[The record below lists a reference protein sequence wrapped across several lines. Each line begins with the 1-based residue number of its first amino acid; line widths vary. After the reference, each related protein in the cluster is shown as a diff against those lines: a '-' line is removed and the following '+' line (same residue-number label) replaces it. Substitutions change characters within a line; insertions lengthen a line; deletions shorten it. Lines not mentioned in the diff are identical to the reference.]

1 MSVSENLNSVRKNI
15 PSQVTLV
22 AVSKF
27 HPVESIREAYDCG
40 QRVFGE
46 SRVQELTDKVSQ
58 LPTDI
63 EWHFIGHLQTNK
75 VKYIVPFITMI
86 HAIDSERLLQEI
98 DKSAAKVNRTIDCL
112 LQIHIAEEESK
123 FGFSLDECR
132 EFMASGRW
140 KQMPNIRLRGV
151 MGMATFTENETQVR
165 REFELL
171 SHFFQEVKE
180 KWFADEASFSEI
192 SMGMSDDYRIA
203 IESGSTMVRIGST
216 IFGNRQY

>member
-1 MSVSENLNSVRKNI
+1 MSVSENLNSVRQNI
-15 PSQVTLV
+15 PSQVRLV

-27 HPVESIREAYDCG
+27 HPAQAIREAYDCG

-46 SRVQELTDKVSQ
+46 SRVQELTDKVNE
-58 LPTDI
+58 LPADI

-75 VKYIVPFITMI
+75 VKYITPFVTMI

-98 DKSAAKVNRTIDCL
+98 DNSARKVNRAIDCL

-132 EFMASGRW
+132 EFIASGRW

-151 MGMATFTENETQVR
+151 MGMATFTDDQSQVR
-165 REFELL
+165 REFQQLNR
-171 SHFFQEVKE
+171 FFHEIKE

-203 IESGSTMVRIGST
+203 IEEGSTIVRIGST
-216 IFGNRQY
+216 IFGSRQY

>member
-1 MSVSENLNSVRKNI
+1 MSVSENLNSVRQNI
-15 PSQVTLV
+15 PSQVQLV

-27 HPVESIREAYDCG
+27 HPAQSIREAYECG

-46 SRVQELTDKVSQ
+46 SRVQELTDKVNQ
-58 LPTDI
+58 LPSDI

-75 VKYIVPFITMI
+75 VKYIVPFVTMI

-98 DKSAAKVNRTIDCL
+98 DKSAGKVNRTIDCL

-151 MGMATFTENETQVR
+151 MGMATFTDNEAQVR
-165 REFELL
+165 REFQHLTQ
-171 SHFFQEVKE
+171 FFREVKE
-180 KWFADEASFSEI
+180 KWFADEVSFSEI

-203 IESGSTMVRIGST
+203 IEEGSTMVRIGST
-216 IFGNRQY
+216 IFGSRQY